1 MINKEIKEW
10 KSGMGEAVV
19 KQKKAG
25 MIKPVIVQ
33 FEVNDR

>member
-25 MIKPVIVQ
+25 MIKPVTVK
-33 FEVNDR
+33 FEIKDR